1 MIAITGEWC
10 PVTGDSFRSTVERMR
25 TVVVGPRPA
34 ELEQLIA
41 RRQALGLDKFDEV
54 WEGDYHMAPA
64 PHPRHGALLDEL
76 IAALRPAAEA
86 HRLHGIGPCNLGTAD
101 NFRVPDYGYYR
112 VRPDEVFVPTMPI
125 VVEVVSPGD
134 ETFEKFGHYH
144 AFGVD
149 ELVLVVPD
157 EQRVQLYE
165 RAADGFEEV
174 ARSTL
179 FGVTADEL
187 TDALNWT

>member
-1 MIAITGEWC
+1 
-10 PVTGDSFRSTVERMR
+10 MR

-41 RRQALGLDKFDEV
+41 RRQALGLDLFDEV

-76 IAALRPAAEA
+76 IAALRPTVDAAG
-86 HRLHGIGPCNLGTAD
+86 LHGIGPFNLGTAD

-112 VRPDEVFVPTMPI
+112 SRPTDTFVPTMPV
-125 VVEVVSPGD
+125 VVEIVSPGD
-134 ETFEKFGHYH
+134 ETFDKFGHYH
-144 AFGVD
+144 EFGVD

-157 EQRVQLYE
+157 ERRVRISE
-165 RAADGFEEV
+165 RATDGFDEV
-174 ARSTL
+174 PRSTL
-179 FGVTADEL
+179 LDVATDEL
-187 TDALNWT
+187 TDALDWS

>member
-1 MIAITGEWC
+1 MTAG
-10 PVTGDSFRSTVERMR
+10 SFRSTVGRMR

-41 RRQALGLDKFDEV
+41 RRQALGLDMFDEV

-76 IAALRPAAEA
+76 IAALRPAAETR
-86 HRLHGIGPCNLGTAD
+86 RLHGIGPFNLGTAD

-157 EQRVQLYE
+157 EQRV
-165 RAADGFEEV
+165 RIDGRGVDEFTEV
-174 ARSTL
+174 ARSAL
-179 FGVTADEL
+179 LDVTADEL
-187 TDALNWT
+187 TNALDWS